1 MGRVTIK
8 SNKLPQII
16 AKLPDASDKGLQDA
30 GDALVETLKPA
41 VWHRWGYVER
51 SIQTYPLANG
61 VAVGVGKTGRGSQ
74 GWGFYAIY
82 NEFGTSKQGARPVVV
97 PAAHAFE
104 TQFGVVYGAQIER
117 VVR

>member
-1 MGRVTIK
+1 MGRVRIV
-8 SNKLPQII
+8 SNRLPQIESR
-16 AKLPDASDKGLQDA
+16 LESVVQDA
-30 GDALVETLKPA
+30 VQKAGDELVNTLQGA

-51 SIQTYPLANG
+51 STQTYPIANG
-61 VAVGVGKTGRGSQ
+61 VAVGVGKTGSGSQ

-104 TQFGVVYGAQIER
+104 PRYAEIVGEEVRR
-117 VVR
+117 VL